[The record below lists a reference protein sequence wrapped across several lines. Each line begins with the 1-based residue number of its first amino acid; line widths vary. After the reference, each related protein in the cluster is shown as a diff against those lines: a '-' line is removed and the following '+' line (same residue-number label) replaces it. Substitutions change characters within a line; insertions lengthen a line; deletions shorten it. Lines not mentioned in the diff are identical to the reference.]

1 MALQTTDLFYVQ
13 RGSDGHKM
21 QASQLIDFIA
31 AAEGTLNYRGTV
43 DCTQPVGAQLENN
56 PPLAGDI
63 YINTGDGTVDA
74 SGSDTTDSWVGI
86 TGEAIEN
93 GQRVVFDGTSWDIVG
108 AEAGGGLESIQGT
121 EPIEVDDTDDA
132 NPVISVKEAT
142 QDAFGVTRL
151 AQDPPTSGDL
161 TSTANT
167 DVLMVPHFNE
177 LAGRITT
184 AAAGGTQDVVGVDP
198 IEASQDAVT
207 HVAEV
212 SIKDAST
219 IQKGAVILTSGVTY
233 GTADEE
239 KAVTPKGVS
248 DYAVPL
254 NLNVL
259 DSLD

>member
-1 MALQTTDLFYVQ
+1 MALQGSDLFYVQ

-43 DCTQPVGAQLENN
+43 DCTAAVGSQLDPN

-74 SGSDTTDSWVGI
+74 SGSDSTDQWVGI
-86 TGEAIEN
+86 TGQAIEG
-93 GQRVVFDGTSWDIVG
+93 GQRVVFDGTSWAIVG
-108 AEAGGGLESIQGT
+108 AEAGGGVETIQGT
-121 EPIEVDDTDDA
+121 APIQIDNADDA
-132 NPVISVKEAT
+132 NPVISIDEAT
-142 QDAFGVTRL
+142 NAAFGSTRL

-161 TSTANT
+161 TSTADT

-184 AAAGGTQDVVGVDP
+184 ASAGGIQGVEGEDP
-198 IEASQDAVT
+198 IQVSTDALS
-207 HVAEV
+207 HVSTV
-212 SIKDAST
+212 SIEDASLL
-219 IQKGAVILTSGVTY
+219 QKGATTLSSTVTHN
-233 GTADEE
+233 GTEE
-239 KAVTPKGVS
+239 TKAVTPKGVS

-254 NLNVL
+254 NLSVL
-259 DSLD
+259 NELN